1 MTAPD
6 LTAREAV
13 RARLGVV
20 VLCGVV
26 RNATS
31 AITVRVAGTT
41 HSVPAWEIADALDAM
56 LDALVTAE
64 RERDAVRS
72 DNNQAHEYL
81 GGTDTIGLVDL
92 AAVRAGEL
100 ARAQELCETRRL
112 YIEKLH
118 KEQLERFKQGCAFCG
133 AMNWFVTA
141 SGGHRCGSCGNI
153 FDAPIIDEART
164 DG

>member
-20 VLCGVV
+20 VLCAVV

-64 RERDAVRS
+64 RERDAVVALNASQR
-72 DNNQAHEYL
+72 EV
-81 GGTDTIGLVDL
+81 VD
-92 AAVRAGEL
+92 AAVKMAEANSASSKAYGTEESKSALGEL
-100 ARAQELCETRRL
+100 DDAISDLLT
-112 YIEKLH
+112 
-118 KEQLERFKQGCAFCG
+118 
-133 AMNWFVTA
+133 VTYGMMA
-141 SGGHRCGSCGNI
+141 
-153 FDAPIIDEART
+153 EART